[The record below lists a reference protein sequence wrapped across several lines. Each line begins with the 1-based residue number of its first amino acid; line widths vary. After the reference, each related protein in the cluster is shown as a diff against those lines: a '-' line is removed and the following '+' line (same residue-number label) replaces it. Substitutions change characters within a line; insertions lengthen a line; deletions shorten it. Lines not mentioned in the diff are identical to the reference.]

1 MRFHCQEMTMAVS
14 NCPKCESTAFEI
26 KAGEA
31 KGSKHKL
38 MFIQCASCGAVA
50 GVTDY
55 YNIPFLLGKMAKHL
69 GLDLF
74 K

>member
-1 MRFHCQEMTMAVS
+1 MAVS
-14 NCPKCESTAFEI
+14 NCPKCESTSFEL

-38 MFIQCASCGAVA
+38 MYIQCASCGGVV

-55 YNIPFLLGKMAKHL
+55 YNIPFLLGKIAKHL
-69 GLDLF
+69 GLTLF